1 MKIAIIGCGWV
12 GKKLAE
18 YLTGKG
24 HHVIATTTSPD
35 KIQELKT
42 AASEVHLLDFSKDS
56 ETDFLNDTDTAIFSM
71 PISHSSWFK
80 GFEEMQNSFPKTIL
94 FSSTGIYPQENRIFT
109 EKDTTNLRPDIAA
122 AEKTVTEKYPQ
133 TNILRFGGLMG
144 GERSLHN
151 FFRNKE
157 ISNPEKRVNYIHYED
172 ILAIVELLI
181 DSDKAS
187 GIYNVVAPEHPAMGE
202 VLNKKEAYAV
212 DSYDSGQRIISSEL
226 LIKEL
231 NYTFLHPDPNFFSA

>member
-1 MKIAIIGCGWV
+1 MKIAIIGCGWL
-12 GKKLAE
+12 GKRLAKH
-18 YLTGKG
+18 LTGRN
-24 HHVIATTTSPD
+24 HYVIATTTSPE
-35 KIQELKT
+35 KVAELK
-42 AASEVHLLDFSKDS
+42 EVAQEVYVVDFSKEFDAG
-56 ETDFLNDTDTAIFSM
+56 FLNDINIAIFSM
-71 PISHSSWFK
+71 PISRSSWFK
-80 GFEEMQNSFPKTIL
+80 GFKEMQNSFPKTIL

-109 EKDTTNLRPDIAA
+109 EKDTTNIRPDIAA

-144 GERSLHN
+144 GERSLQN

-226 LIKEL
+226 LIKEF
-231 NYTFLHPDPNFFSA
+231 NYTFLHPDPKFFIP

>member
-24 HHVIATTTSPD
+24 QYVIATTTSPE

-42 AASEVHLLDFSKDS
+42 VAAEVHLLDFSKDS
-56 ETDFLNDTDTAIFSM
+56 GAEFLNDTDVAIFSM

-80 GFEEMQNSFPKTIL
+80 GFENMTNTFPKTIL
-94 FSSTGIYPQENRIFT
+94 FSSTGIYPQENRIFS

-122 AEKTVTEKYPQ
+122 AEKTVREKYPQ

-144 GERSLHN
+144 SERSLQN
-151 FFRNKE
+151 FFRNRE
-157 ISNPEKRVNYIHYED
+157 VSNPEKRVNYIHYED

-181 DSDKAS
+181 ISDKAS

-202 VLNKKEAYAV
+202 ILNGVDGKTV
-212 DSYDSGQRIISSEL
+212 DSYDSRQRIISSEL
-226 LIKEL
+226 FIQEF
-231 NYTFLHPDPNFFSA
+231 NYSFLHPDPKSFNP